1 MKMSSI
7 SIFAVGSAVIAPVAL
22 FLRYLLK
29 QPLKVANTSQEVLD
43 LFEDRFALLEQDA
56 TLTSP
61 NDQGRTSERL
71 TVAAPND
78 LAPVNASS
86 IELSTSTE
94 AYLVYRTDPGHGLHK
109 KKQWESPFPRYFR
122 VGRGKDQRSVASE
135 PSRSTMKGVQHSGT
149 RLI

>member
-94 AYLVYRTDPGHGLHK
+94 AYLVYRTDPGRGLHNK
-109 KKQWESPFPRYFR
+109 WESPFARTFASAEEKTSAVSLR
-122 VGRGKDQRSVASE
+122 NLHGRR
-135 PSRSTMKGVQHSGT
+135 
-149 RLI
+149 